1 MENEFNIKKLSEDFY
16 NCFDKENN
24 NRGGKEFEIFL
35 KIFLSDIGFEDIEI
49 TGRPN
54 DGGVDLCCY
63 KHTIPGSNE
72 PQEKYI
78 VQAKKYGPKTKIK
91 REAISDLQAN
101 EENNANGRIFIT
113 TSDFQEA
120 AKNRA
125 KENSK
130 PVILINGED
139 IVSFYLNHPE
149 KDVMI
154 DWIPKIS
161 KDRIKQL
168 IAQEE
173 SIKDESEIKCQYD
186 IDEYIPKS
194 ISRNDIRARIL
205 PIPPQIYEQIQDKDS
220 FDVEFLGVK
229 KKLKINKS
237 RKYFGGITDF
247 YKKAGYIGYSGE
259 ENKKSQWK
267 LSKDKSYI
275 VIKLL

>member
-1 MENEFNIKKLSEDFY
+1 MKSEVNIKKLSEDFY

-24 NRGGKEFEIFL
+24 YRGGKEFETFL

-63 KHTIPGSNE
+63 KHMIPGSNE

-78 VQAKKYGPKTKIK
+78 VQAKKYNPKTKIK

-113 TSDFQEA
+113 TSDFTES

-130 PVILINGED
+130 PVILINGKD
-139 IVSFYLNHPE
+139 IVNFYLNHPE

-154 DWIPKIS
+154 DWTPKIS
-161 KDRIKQL
+161 KNRIKQL
-168 IAQEE
+168 IDQEE
-173 SIKDESEIKCQYD
+173 NIKDEANVNRQEN
-186 IDEYIPKS
+186 IDDYIPKP
-194 ISRNDIRARIL
+194 ITRNDIRARIL
-205 PIPPQIYEQIQDKDS
+205 PIPVQIFEIIKDKDS
-220 FDVEFLGVK
+220 FDVEYLGIK
-229 KKLKINKS
+229 KNLIISKS

-259 ENKKSQWK
+259 ENKKSLWK

-275 VIKLL
+275 ILKLL